1 MKPTLQ
7 DRIVAAALRHVPID
21 GWTLAALAEGAAD
34 EGLSS
39 AAVYQAF
46 PGGVPEAVEHFSRR
60 ADERML
66 ASLKTLDLEGMRVRD
81 RIATAVRIR
90 LEQNAAN
97 REAIRRAL
105 SFLALPMNG
114 GRGRRSLY
122 RTVDAMWRA
131 AGDTATD
138 FNFYTKRGLLAA
150 VYVSTLL
157 YWLDDN
163 SDGFEAT
170 WGFLDRRIGNVM
182 QIPKAQSRLKKGV
195 KAGAKRLACCL
206 TAPLS
211 RISQTN

>member
-1 MKPTLQ
+1 MKPILQ
-7 DRIVAAALRHVPID
+7 DRIITAALRHVPID
-21 GWTLAALAEGAAD
+21 GWSLAALREGATD
-34 EGLSS
+34 EGLAP

-46 PGGVPEAVEHFSRR
+46 PGGVPEAVEYFFRQ

-66 ASLKTLDLEGMRVRD
+66 AQLKTLDLEGMRVRD
-81 RIATAVRIR
+81 RIASAVRLR

-138 FNFYTKRGLLAA
+138 FNFYTKRTLLAG

-163 SDGFEAT
+163 SEDFEET
-170 WGFLDRRIGNVM
+170 WGFLDRRIGEVLR
-182 QIPKAQSRLKKGV
+182 IPKAQAQLKKGV
-195 KAGAKRLACCL
+195 QEGAKRLACCL
-206 TAPLS
+206 VAPLS
-211 RISQTN
+211 RLSHR